1 MVNCSLAAKPH
12 TFSRGEGGPAQA
24 GTEEEWRNLKYGKKP
39 KQVRKSNI
47 SARIPLQPQCAHWGS
62 FPSGEA
68 IAPAALGTI
77 NYNLSSCYLA
87 KKRKNFLTEWVKS
100 SIILRTMEN
109 YKL

>member
-68 IAPAALGTI
+68 IAPAALGAI
-77 NYNLSSCYLA
+77 NYNLSFQKQKEMTLDC
-87 KKRKNFLTEWVKS
+87 FLTKHNQGS
-100 SIILRTMEN
+100 FLFILGI
-109 YKL
+109 